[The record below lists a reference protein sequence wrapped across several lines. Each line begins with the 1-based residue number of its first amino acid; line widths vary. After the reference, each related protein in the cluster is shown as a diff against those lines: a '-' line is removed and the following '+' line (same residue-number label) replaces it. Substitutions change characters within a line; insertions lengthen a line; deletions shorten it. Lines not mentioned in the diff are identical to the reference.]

1 MTERS
6 QGRAAHLSWLWVLP
20 LLLAAALAIPQ
31 LDRDAF
37 HADESSSLIVAG
49 ALRPGPWSLA
59 EVWSA
64 VARRS
69 PEQALGWPMLLS
81 IWGRVA
87 GWSEVAVRALTL
99 FAGMLALAWVGRTGR
114 DLFAP
119 RAGLFATLLLA
130 TSAFFLLYLSYA
142 RAFSLVTCFGTMCLW
157 HYWRVALQPRPPGR
171 VARAGLL
178 LAATGLL
185 YMHYFGAL
193 LLPVLGLFH
202 LLFVPKNR
210 RWWQAILLFG
220 LATLAAALQ
229 APIYLQGLAQAASD
243 RNLQNRAMNAAELL
257 GRFASFL
264 TNGIVDLQIVP
275 GAVPLVLLL
284 LALIVAA
291 GLRLRS
297 DNRTTAGW
305 FLVFVTGAL
314 LLLIVALNEVLRV
327 IGTERLRYLIAL
339 WPLVALVAG
348 AGLWQLAGK
357 RRRLVTVLLALW
369 LIFGAHTSMR
379 PEFRYELDYLKRSD
393 FHRVYRYMLEHIPAS
408 DFLILD
414 HKARNLDSVL
424 LHTRLLALPYGILYR
439 EAEDPLAEVA
449 PAHAAHRHAWLLY
462 RTLDREVV
470 VAQVNSLGRIACER
484 VLDAWGFTL
493 ERHALAEEGCLDS
506 PLRLAFEEGIDL
518 SGLEITRSGD
528 LLRIEAVLRS
538 ANYQLPDRYSL
549 AIHLI
554 DARRDER
561 VAQGD
566 VGVGPGL
573 FVPLHSEVDIS
584 ALQPGDYEVH
594 LALYD
599 WRTGERMPARDL
611 VTGVT
616 DNIHVVHRFRID

>member
-87 GWSEVAVRALTL
+87 GWSEVAVRALP
-99 FAGMLALAWVGRTGR
+99 FFCGMLALAWVGRTGR

-210 RWWQAILLFG
+210 RWWQPVLLFG

-229 APIYLQGLAQAASD
+229 APIYLQGLERAASD
-243 RNLQNRAMNAAELL
+243 SSLQNRAMSAAELL
-257 GRFASFL
+257 GRFARFL

-297 DNRTTAGW
+297 GNRTSAGW

-357 RRRLVTVLLALW
+357 RRRLVVVLLALW

-439 EAEDPLAEVA
+439 EAEDPFAEVA

-470 VAQVNSLGRIACER
+470 VAQVHSLGRIACER

-493 ERHALAEEGCLDS
+493 ERHALAEEGCLTAPCASRSKTTSNCPGWSSSS
-506 PLRLAFEEGIDL
+506 PLNSFG
-518 SGLEITRSGD
+518 
-528 LLRIEAVLRS
+528 
-538 ANYQLPDRYSL
+538 
-549 AIHLI
+549 
-554 DARRDER
+554 
-561 VAQGD
+561 
-566 VGVGPGL
+566 
-573 FVPLHSEVDIS
+573 
-584 ALQPGDYEVH
+584 
-594 LALYD
+594 
-599 WRTGERMPARDL
+599 
-611 VTGVT
+611 
-616 DNIHVVHRFRID
+616 

>member
-6 QGRAAHLSWLWVLP
+6 QARAAHLSWLWVLP
-20 LLLAAALAIPQ
+20 FMLAAALAIPQ

-81 IWGRVA
+81 VWGRVA
-87 GWSEVAVRALTL
+87 GWSEVSVRALPFL
-99 FAGMLALAWVGRTGR
+99 CGMLTLAWVGRTGR

-119 RAGLFATLLLA
+119 QAGLFATLLLA
-130 TSAFFLLYLSYA
+130 AAAFFLLYLSYA
-142 RAFSLVTCFGTMCLW
+142 RAFSLVACFATLCLW

-220 LATLAAALQ
+220 LAGLIAALQ
-229 APIYLQGLAQAASD
+229 LPIYMQGLAQAASD
-243 RNLQNRAMNAAELL
+243 SSLQNRAMSAAELL
-257 GRFASFL
+257 GRLGRFL
-264 TNGIVDLQIVP
+264 TNGIVDPQATS
-275 GAVPLVLLL
+275 GAGLLVLLL
-284 LALIVAA
+284 LALIIAA

-297 DNRTTAGW
+297 GKSAGAGW
-305 FLVFVTGAL
+305 YLVFVTGAL

-339 WPLVALVAG
+339 WPLIALLAG

-357 RRRLVTVLLALW
+357 RRRLVAILLALW
-369 LIFGAHTSMR
+369 LVFGAITNLES
-379 PEFRYELDYLKRSD
+379 EFRYELDYLKRSD

-414 HKARNLDSVL
+414 HKARNLDAVL
-424 LHTRLLALPYGILYR
+424 VHIRQLALPYGILYR

-449 PAHAAHRHAWLLY
+449 PAHTAHRHAWLLY
-462 RTLDREVV
+462 RTLDREAVT
-470 VAQVNSLGRIACER
+470 AQVRSLGRIACER

-493 ERHALAEEGCLDS
+493 ERHALAAEGCPDS
-506 PLRLAFEEGIDL
+506 PLRLEFEDGIEL
-518 SGLEITRSGD
+518 SRLEFVQSSE
-528 LLRIEAVLRS
+528 LLRIEANLRS
-538 ANYQLPDRYSL
+538 ADYHLPDRYSL

-566 VGVGPGL
+566 VGVGPGF

-584 ALQPGDYEVH
+584 SLQPGDYDVH
-594 LALYD
+594 VALYD
-599 WRTGERMPARDL
+599 WRTGERLPARDL
-611 VTGVT
+611 VTGET
-616 DNIHVVHRFRID
+616 GDIHVLHRFQIG

>member
-130 TSAFFLLYLSYA
+130 ASAFFLLYLSYA
-142 RAFSLVTCFGTMCLW
+142 RAFSLVACLGTMCLW

-220 LATLAAALQ
+220 LAGLVAALQ
-229 APIYLQGLAQAASD
+229 APIYLQGLERAASD
-243 RNLQNRAMNAAELL
+243 SSLQNRAMSAAELL
-257 GRFASFL
+257 GRFARFL
-264 TNGIVDLQIVP
+264 TNGIVDLQIAP

-284 LALIVAA
+284 LALMVVA

-297 DNRTTAGW
+297 GNRSTAGW
-305 FLVFVTGAL
+305 FIVFVTGTL
-314 LLLIVALNEVLRV
+314 LLLIVALNEVFRV

-348 AGLWQLAGK
+348 AGLWKLAGK
-357 RRRLVTVLLALW
+357 RRRLVVFLLALW

-393 FHRVYRYMLEHIPAS
+393 FHRVYRYMLKHIPAS

-424 LHTRLLALPYGILYR
+424 VHTRLLALPYGILYR

-470 VAQVNSLGRIACER
+470 VAQVRSLGRIACER
-484 VLDAWGFTL
+484 VQDAYGFTL
-493 ERHALAEEGCLDS
+493 ERHALVEEGCADS
-506 PLRLAFEEGIDL
+506 PLRLAFEDDIEL
-518 SGLEITRSGD
+518 SRLEFLQSSEQ
-528 LLRIEAVLRS
+528 LQVEAVLRS
-538 ANYQLPDRYSL
+538 TDYHLLDRYSL

-554 DARRDER
+554 DRFSGER

-573 FVPLHSEVDIS
+573 FVLLYSEIDIS
-584 ALQPGDYEVH
+584 ALTPGDYEVH

-599 WRTGERMPARDL
+599 WRTGERLPARDL

-616 DNIHVVHRFRID
+616 GDIHVLHHFRID